1 MLGNLKVFK
10 RKRNGG
16 IEVYGV
22 VSGKDDRMIQLL
34 AFSNYKCELTVERV
48 TLSDDDV
55 FELIEN
61 TKKYAD

>member
-16 IEVYGV
+16 IEFYGV
-22 VSGKDDRMIQLL
+22 VNGKNDNLIQLL
-34 AFSNYKCELTVERV
+34 VFSNYKCELTVERA

-55 FELIEN
+55 YKLIEN

>member
-22 VSGKDDRMIQLL
+22 ISGKDDELIQLL
-34 AFSNYKCELTVERV
+34 VFANYKCELTGQRV

-55 FELIEN
+55 FKLIEN